1 MEHESTKLYKV
12 REFAKLAGVTVR
24 ALHHYDRLG
33 LLTPTRRRAL
43 GELGRRAGL
52 DSLQT
57 RHPGDRD
64 AERDGVV
71 EEVLQPGGA

>member
-33 LLTPTRRRAL
+33 R
-43 GELGRRAGL
+43 
-52 DSLQT
+52 
-57 RHPGDRD
+57 
-64 AERDGVV
+64 
-71 EEVLQPGGA
+71 